1 MKLVFDIGYNKG
13 LFSKECHRLY
23 PDCQIVALEANASII
38 GDVSKIKNLTVIN
51 ALVSNV
57 KNEYVDFFIEPS
69 QSGIST
75 ASKKFMSESRFTK
88 GSQNLTPNSA
98 NWSAPIKVPA
108 VTLDQIVDKFGSP
121 DLIKVDVEGYEYE
134 VLKGLNKKHGK
145 ICFEWHE
152 EDYGSC
158 ISCVEHLQSIGYE
171 EFGIIGYF
179 LETPIPETLTYNER
193 GDQHMVE
200 PNNYY
205 SWNILK
211 ATLDNVCKSNRR
223 VDYGMMFAK

>member
-23 PDCQIVALEANASII
+23 PDCQIVGIEANANII

-57 KNEYVDFFIEPS
+57 KNEYVDFFIEPN
-69 QSGIST
+69 QAGIST

-88 GSQNLTPNSA
+88 GSQNLAPRSA
-98 NWSAPIKVPA
+98 RWAAPVKVPA
-108 VTLDQIVDKFGSP
+108 VTLDQVVNKFGSP
-121 DLIKVDVEGYEYE
+121 DLIKIDVEGYEYE
-134 VLKGLNKKHGK
+134 VLKGLTEKQGK
-145 ICFEWHE
+145 LCFEWHE
-152 EDYGSC
+152 EDYDTC

-171 EFGIIGYF
+171 EFGVVGYF
-179 LETPIPETLTYNER
+179 LETPTPDMVTHNER
-193 GDQHMVE
+193 GDQYMVE

-205 SWNILK
+205 PWSKLR
-211 ATLDNVCKSNRR
+211 AALDNICNRERR
-223 VDYGMMFAK
+223 VDYGMLFAR